1 MTEKFTLSAREKLE
15 FRHNLAGL
23 NESTISAYKGLASHF
38 YESRLEGMSLT
49 PKLIADAL
57 KKASDEYRPGYW
69 RKLRNALMYDQI
81 EKGYFEAALRIKKT
95 KNPLTIKPRET
106 GTGTIKSKQKRCKS
120 INDTDLEKLY
130 SAALSKPDFELAS
143 ALAISMYTGCRPAE
157 MTGIRRVG
165 LDQVFIE
172 GAKKSKGTRGLDR
185 TITLS
190 EKECETVEAAAATL
204 YHAES
209 GISSTMHKV
218 QSRLDRLTK
227 KLWPKRKVKPTLYT
241 LRHQLGSDLKAGFI
255 DEDEKR
261 HTMSRVEI
269 AYVMGHQSTES
280 IEIYG
285 NRRSGKGTSK
295 SRVKPAPGAD
305 LSVIREKHNL
315 VPGPKAKSVKR
326 SHKAPSFDR

>member
-15 FRHNLAGL
+15 FRHNLEGL
-23 NESTISAYKGLASHF
+23 NESTINAYKGLANHF
-38 YESRLEGMSLT
+38 YGSKLGGRSPT

-57 KKASDEYRPGYW
+57 QGASDEYRPGYW

-95 KNPLTIKPRET
+95 KNPLTIKPR

-120 INDTDLEKLY
+120 INDKDLEKLY

-157 MTGIRRVG
+157 MAGIRRVG
-165 LDQVFIE
+165 IDQVFIQ

-227 KLWPKRKVKPTLYT
+227 KLWPKRKIKPTLYT

-255 DEDEKR
+255 DEDGKR

-305 LSVIREKHNL
+305 MSMIREKHNPM
-315 VPGPKAKSVKR
+315 PGPKAPSVK
-326 SHKAPSFDR
+326 STYKVPSLGR